1 MAQTTQISKNKERN
15 QTQPDVDLGRLDP
28 VIDKYRDEQGAI
40 IPMLQAAQD
49 VYGYL
54 PLAVMERIAEV
65 GGVAPTQVY
74 GIVTFYAQFQ
84 LVPVGE
90 NIIRV
95 CHGTACHVN
104 GAGKISDVV
113 SADLGVSEGDTTED
127 GKFTLRS
134 VACLGCCSLA
144 PAMMINDV
152 TYGRLTPQKVSKI
165 LESF

>member
-1 MAQTTQISKNKERN
+1 MAQTTQMAKKETGRAE
-15 QTQPDVDLGRLDP
+15 PDVDLGRLEP

-49 VYGYL
+49 IYGYL
-54 PLAVMERIAEV
+54 PIAVMERIAEV
-65 GGVAPTQVY
+65 GGVAPTQIY

-90 NIIRV
+90 NILRV

-104 GAGKISDVV
+104 GAGKISDTV
-113 SADLGVSEGDTTED
+113 SAVLGIPEGDTTED

-144 PAMMINDV
+144 PAIMINDT
-152 TYGRLTPQKVSKI
+152 TYGRLTPRKVSKI